1 MDREKIIENMN
12 IAKAVLCNPNMVT
25 PEMCIKIGQTI
36 SDTLSLLKEQEAQR
50 DYEASVDMAEYCERY
65 EQTYNPEDGSM

>member
-25 PEMCIKIGQTI
+25 PEMCIKIGQM
-36 SDTLSLLKEQEAQR
+36 LE
-50 DYEASVDMAEYCERY
+50 V
-65 EQTYNPEDGSM
+65 EDDDLYA